1 MIDGGVFWGRH
12 PVSGLALA
20 DVPAFLD
27 RRGSRAAI
35 VSSLHSLWVDAAQG
49 DEALLRLA
57 QAHPDRMLP
66 AVTAWPWGYEGPG
79 RLRRLQEAGARVLAV
94 LPGMYETPWDSR
106 ALGGLVREAA
116 ACDLVVQLGVSDAA
130 SMAGAVRACGDIPA
144 TVLLR
149 RMGSGGYFDAAEILA
164 LVRDLPHWLF
174 DLGGMTLLGAVERLV
189 GQAGAE
195 RFFLATNAPLD
206 FPDCAEALI
215 GLSELPERDKRRIL
229 GGNLARVFGLEAPS
243 PRVGAAAKRVTALEA
258 LGVVDCHL
266 HLDGF
271 NLLYSGDGPAE
282 AAVERWAGRC
292 RAVVASSALAL
303 GGALGEGN
311 RRTEAFCRQPGRF
324 GLVVIDP
331 SRGERSLEE
340 IRRYAGNPRFVGLKT
355 VQDGWGIGLDHPDY
369 RPLLAL
375 GQELGLTVLA
385 HIPGMAA
392 AAKAHPG
399 LRFVCAH
406 AAWDRVRD
414 TGLVELP
421 NVFFDFSTSG
431 RAADAGLDVL
441 ARRAGSGRLVFGSDA
456 GLIHPA
462 WSLAKLGHYA
472 FDRAELEAVLHGNAL
487 EAFPRL
493 KKALLEAA

>member
-12 PVSGLALA
+12 PVSGLELT
-20 DVPAFLD
+20 DIPSFLD

-49 DEALLRLA
+49 DEALLGLA
-57 QAHPDRMLP
+57 RAHPGRIIP

-79 RLRRLQEAGARVLAV
+79 RLRRLQDAGARVLAV

-116 ACDLVVQLGVSDAA
+116 ACGLVVQLGVSDAA

-149 RMGSGGYFDAAEILA
+149 RLGGGGYFDAAEVLA
-164 LVRDLPHWLF
+164 LARDLPHWLF

-189 GQAGAE
+189 GKAGAE

-206 FPDCAEALI
+206 HPDCAEALI
-215 GLSELPERDKRRIL
+215 GLSDLSNQAKQSIL

-243 PRVGAAAKRVTALEA
+243 EVGGAAATRVKDLEA
-258 LGVVDCHL
+258 LGVIDCHL

-271 NLLYSGDGPAE
+271 NLLYSGDGPAT

-303 GGALGEGN
+303 GGALTEGN
-311 RRTEAFCRQPGRF
+311 SRTEAFCRQPGRF
-324 GLVVIDP
+324 GLAVVDP
-331 SRGERSLEE
+331 SRRERSLEE
-340 IRRYAGNPRFVGLKT
+340 IRRYAGHPRFVGLKT

-375 GQELGLTVLA
+375 GQELDMTVLA

-392 AAKAHPG
+392 AARAHPG

-431 RAADAGLDVL
+431 RSADAGLDVL
-441 ARRAGSGRLVFGSDA
+441 ARRAGPQRIVFGSDA

-472 FDRAELEAVLHGNAL
+472 FDRAVLGAMLHGNAL
-487 EAFPRL
+487 RAFPRL
-493 KKALLEAA
+493 EKAMREAA